1 MGFLAPIISALTGL
15 FTTSAGAVTAGSIL
29 GGVGSVG
36 GAIGAGTEL
45 ANLVKGGS
53 SAPKDITAPPTSST
67 SFAPPPP
74 PSTPTAPQI
83 QTAANAQA
91 TGGGGLSS
99 SYVDSLLS
107 AGGSPLSPDAL
118 SQLKGYFST

>member
-53 SAPKDITAPPTSST
+53 SAPKDITAPPTST